1 MGGVLDVP
9 PFPEVPEFLRG
20 RSFVVIEAVYLGDEA
35 DGADAPLR
43 ALGPDI
49 DTFSTIPVVALSHR
63 HMDPDHPAGNG
74 DGMLLGDLPAEEIDA
89 FVDAAT
95 GESGSALLSAEIRQL
110 GGAIARP
117 ARKHGALGAV
127 HHIRRG
133 HDADARPPRCGGIT
147 AGGSAR
153 GAVSLRRLVSLH
165 MNFTERP
172 IDSRMLYPQAYT
184 YRRLSGD
191 QGKVR
196 GRDMIQSNHPIPPAR

>member
-1 MGGVLDVP
+1 MLDVP

-63 HMDPDHPAGNG
+63 HMDSDHPAGNG

-95 GESGSALLSAEIRQL
+95 GESGSALLSAETRQL

-117 ARKHGALGAV
+117 ALKHGALGAV

-147 AGGSAR
+147 AGGSAT
-153 GAVSLRRLVSLH
+153 RRCLPETSRIPTHELH
-165 MNFTERP
+165 RTPDRQP
-172 IDSRMLYPQAYT
+172 DALSPGVLCLIASQAIKAKYADGT
-184 YRRLSGD
+184 
-191 QGKVR
+191 
-196 GRDMIQSNHPIPPAR
+196 

>member
-1 MGGVLDVP
+1 MLDVP
-9 PFPEVPEFLRG
+9 PFPEVPKFLRG

-95 GESGSALLSAEIRQL
+95 GGLDPPCSRRRPVSSAARSPGPRGSTARSAPYITFAGSGMTPTPDLRAAVESQL
-110 GGAIARP
+110 AGAP
-117 ARKHGALGAV
+117 LGAV
-127 HHIRRG
+127 S
-133 HDADARPPRCGGIT
+133 P
-147 AGGSAR
+147 
-153 GAVSLRRLVSLH
+153 RRLASLH

-172 IDSRMLYPQAYT
+172 IDSPMLYPQAET
-184 YRRLSGD
+184 L
-191 QGKVR
+191 
-196 GRDMIQSNHPIPPAR
+196 P